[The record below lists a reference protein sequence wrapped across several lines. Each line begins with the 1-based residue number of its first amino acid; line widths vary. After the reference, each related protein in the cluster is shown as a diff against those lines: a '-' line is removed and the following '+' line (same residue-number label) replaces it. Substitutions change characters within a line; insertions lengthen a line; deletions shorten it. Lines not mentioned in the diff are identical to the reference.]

1 MSTKAERELRKACD
15 FTPSR
20 FSANPQELSEPEGVN
35 LESRAILDAMSR
47 QAEQLTPADAIRLAQ
62 RVLIASDD
70 RFCEVGDDYAN
81 FQCAQA
87 VRRYVRKAVNALNGL
102 SLS

>member
-1 MSTKAERELRKACD
+1 MSTKVERELRRECG
-15 FTPSR
+15 FTPSQ
-20 FSANPQELSEPEGVN
+20 FAANPQELTVGGVVVESSAL
-35 LESRAILDAMSR
+35 LERMCR
-47 QAEQLTPADAIRLAQ
+47 EAEQLTPRDALRFAQ
-62 RVLIASDD
+62 RLLVASDD

-81 FQCAQA
+81 FQSAQA